1 MSSWHGDLHKRKRT
15 GGKKRSYRGKRRYER
30 GYFPAETVVGERQAK
45 VDRRRG
51 GTEKVRLV
59 KTSHVNVSDPSTGGT
74 KKVEILRVLR
84 NPANV
89 DYDRRSVITKGTL
102 LETPLGTA
110 RVTSR
115 PGQSGDI
122 NAVLVSESS

>member
-1 MSSWHGDLHKRKRT
+1 MSVWHGDLHKRKRT
-15 GGKKRSYRGKRRYER
+15 GGRKRSPRKKRRFETGS
-30 GYFPAETVVGERQAK
+30 FPTETIVGEPQIK
-45 VDRRRG
+45 VERRRG
-51 GTEKVRLV
+51 GNFKVRLV
-59 KTSHVNVSDPSTGGT
+59 KTNWVNVSDPSTGET

-89 DYDRRSVITKGTL
+89 DYDRRDVITKGTL

-115 PGQSGDI
+115 PGQSGVL
-122 NAVLVSESS
+122 NAVLVRET